1 MWEKV
6 LSKEQREVLKQAANV
21 LTKLEIRKFFAV
33 SLIQVFLGLVDLVA
47 IGLIGILG
55 TLAITGI
62 STNTPGDRVRS
73 VLELLSIENSTL
85 QAQVAV
91 IGTIAAILMTFRT
104 LFSIYIVRR
113 VTFFLS
119 RRGAV
124 MSERLVSRL
133 LNQEI
138 TSLQKRKQQEILY
151 GVTTGVDAITM
162 GILNTISILT
172 ADLVLLVVL
181 GVGLFALDWVV
192 ALLSFSI
199 IGGTAYI
206 LYRLLAVRSREIGF
220 RQAELSVSNN
230 SRILEVLNSYREL
243 VVRDRRGYYSK
254 QISDTRMQMANYGAE
269 KAFMP
274 NITKYVLEVVMIYA
288 ALIIA
293 ASQFLLKDAVQAIGM
308 LAIFLAASTRMSP
321 SLLRVQQ
328 SFLVMKGSIGAAMPT
343 IELLKSI
350 QDTEP
355 IGESSRITNF
365 DHSNINFTVEA
376 FGLVY
381 GYPDSQRNAT
391 EGISL
396 VIEEGKYVAIVGPSG
411 SGKTT
416 LVDLILGILRPS
428 SGNVLIGGVPPWDL
442 ISTQPGL
449 IAYVP
454 QDVMIING
462 TVRDNIAMG
471 YNSDQFSDADFEDA
485 IKLSQLTH
493 LIDSLPDGLDSVL
506 ADKGS
511 NLSGGQRQRIGIAR
525 ALFTKPKI
533 LILDEATSSLD
544 SSIEAG
550 ISDSLHSLRGE
561 ITVIVIAH
569 RLSSIMKADE
579 IIYIESGKI
588 LASGDF
594 DQLRKL
600 VPDFD
605 MHARLMGIV

>member
-33 SLIQVFLGLVDLVA
+33 SMIQVFLGLVDLVA

-85 QAQVAV
+85 QTQVAV

-220 RQAELSVSNN
+220 RQAELSVRNN

-243 VVRDRRGYYSK
+243 VVRDRRGHYSK

-343 IELLKSI
+343 IELLKSVE
-350 QDTEP
+350 DTEP
-355 IGESSRITNF
+355 VGESSRITNF
-365 DHSNINFTVEA
+365 DHRNINFTVEA
-376 FGLVY
+376 IGLVY
-381 GYPDSQRNAT
+381 GYPDSQRNAI
-391 EGISL
+391 ERISL

-416 LVDLILGILRPS
+416 LVDLILGILRPL
-428 SGNVLIGGVPPWDL
+428 SGNVQIGGVPPWDL
-442 ISTQPGL
+442 ISAQAGL

-544 SSIEAG
+544 GSTEAG
-550 ISDSLHSLRGE
+550 ISDSLYSLRGE

-569 RLSSIMKADE
+569 RLSSIMNADE

>member
-365 DHSNINFTVEA
+365 DHSNINFTVEV

>member
-1 MWEKV
+1 
-6 LSKEQREVLKQAANV
+6 
-21 LTKLEIRKFFAV
+21 
-33 SLIQVFLGLVDLVA
+33 
-47 IGLIGILG
+47 
-55 TLAITGI
+55 
-62 STNTPGDRVRS
+62 
-73 VLELLSIENSTL
+73 
-85 QAQVAV
+85 
-91 IGTIAAILMTFRT
+91 
-104 LFSIYIVRR
+104 
-113 VTFFLS
+113 
-119 RRGAV
+119 
-124 MSERLVSRL
+124 
-133 LNQEI
+133 
-138 TSLQKRKQQEILY
+138 
-151 GVTTGVDAITM
+151 
-162 GILNTISILT
+162 
-172 ADLVLLVVL
+172 
-181 GVGLFALDWVV
+181 
-192 ALLSFSI
+192 
-199 IGGTAYI
+199 
-206 LYRLLAVRSREIGF
+206 
-220 RQAELSVSNN
+220 
-230 SRILEVLNSYREL
+230 
-243 VVRDRRGYYSK
+243 
-254 QISDTRMQMANYGAE
+254 
-269 KAFMP
+269 
-274 NITKYVLEVVMIYA
+274 
-288 ALIIA
+288 
-293 ASQFLLKDAVQAIGM
+293 
-308 LAIFLAASTRMSP
+308 MSP

-343 IELLKSI
+343 IELLKSVE
-350 QDTEP
+350 DTEP
-355 IGESSRITNF
+355 VGESSRITNF
-365 DHSNINFTVEA
+365 DHRNINFTVEA
-376 FGLVY
+376 IGLVY
-381 GYPDSQRNAT
+381 GYPDSQRNAI

-416 LVDLILGILRPS
+416 LVDLILGILRPL
-428 SGNVLIGGVPPWDL
+428 SGNVQIGGVPPWDL
-442 ISTQPGL
+442 ISAQAGL

-544 SSIEAG
+544 GSTEAG
-550 ISDSLHSLRGE
+550 ISDSLYSLRGE

-569 RLSSIMKADE
+569 RLSSIMNADE

>member
-350 QDTEP
+350 EDTEP

>member
-85 QAQVAV
+85 QTQVAV

-350 QDTEP
+350 EDTEP

>member
-1 MWEKV
+1 
-6 LSKEQREVLKQAANV
+6 
-21 LTKLEIRKFFAV
+21 
-33 SLIQVFLGLVDLVA
+33 
-47 IGLIGILG
+47 
-55 TLAITGI
+55 
-62 STNTPGDRVRS
+62 
-73 VLELLSIENSTL
+73 
-85 QAQVAV
+85 
-91 IGTIAAILMTFRT
+91 
-104 LFSIYIVRR
+104 
-113 VTFFLS
+113 
-119 RRGAV
+119 
-124 MSERLVSRL
+124 
-133 LNQEI
+133 
-138 TSLQKRKQQEILY
+138 
-151 GVTTGVDAITM
+151 M

-365 DHSNINFTVEA
+365 DHSNINFTVEV

>member
-21 LTKLEIRKFFAV
+21 LTQMEIRKFFAV
-33 SLIQVFLGLVDLVA
+33 SMIQVFLGLVDLVA
-47 IGLIGILG
+47 IGLIGVLG

-62 STNTPGDRVRS
+62 STNTPGDRVRFI
-73 VLELLSIENSTL
+73 LELLSIDNSTL
-85 QAQVAV
+85 QIQVAV
-91 IGTIAAILMTFRT
+91 IGTIAAVLMTFRT
-104 LFSIYIVRR
+104 LFSIFIVRR

-124 MSERLVSRL
+124 ISERLVSRL

-220 RQAELSVSNN
+220 KQAELSVRNN
-230 SRILEVLNSYREL
+230 SKILEVLNSYREL

-308 LAIFLAASTRMSP
+308 LAIFLGASTRMSP

-350 QDTEP
+350 EDTEP
-355 IGESSRITNF
+355 VKQSSKIVNF
-365 DHSNINFTVEA
+365 DHRNTNFTVEA
-376 FGLVY
+376 YDLVY
-381 GYPDSQRNAT
+381 GYPDSQRHAI
-391 EGISL
+391 ERVSL
-396 VIEEGKYVAIVGPSG
+396 VIEEGKYLAIVGPSG

-416 LVDLILGILRPS
+416 LVDLFLGILRPLG
-428 SGNVLIGGVPPWDL
+428 GNVQIGGVAPWDL

-462 TVRDNIAMG
+462 TVRENIAMG
-471 YNSDQFSDADFEDA
+471 YNADQFTDADFEDA
-485 IKLSQLTH
+485 IKLSQLTQ

-544 SSIEAG
+544 GSTEAG
-550 ISDSLHSLRGE
+550 ISDSLYSLRGK

-579 IIYIESGKI
+579 VLYLDAGKV
-588 LASGDF
+588 LASGSF
-594 DQLRKL
+594 HELRAL

-605 MHARLMGIV
+605 RQAMYMGIT

>member
-1 MWEKV
+1 
-6 LSKEQREVLKQAANV
+6 
-21 LTKLEIRKFFAV
+21 
-33 SLIQVFLGLVDLVA
+33 
-47 IGLIGILG
+47 
-55 TLAITGI
+55 
-62 STNTPGDRVRS
+62 
-73 VLELLSIENSTL
+73 
-85 QAQVAV
+85 
-91 IGTIAAILMTFRT
+91 
-104 LFSIYIVRR
+104 
-113 VTFFLS
+113 
-119 RRGAV
+119 
-124 MSERLVSRL
+124 
-133 LNQEI
+133 
-138 TSLQKRKQQEILY
+138 
-151 GVTTGVDAITM
+151 
-162 GILNTISILT
+162 
-172 ADLVLLVVL
+172 
-181 GVGLFALDWVV
+181 
-192 ALLSFSI
+192 
-199 IGGTAYI
+199 
-206 LYRLLAVRSREIGF
+206 
-220 RQAELSVSNN
+220 
-230 SRILEVLNSYREL
+230 
-243 VVRDRRGYYSK
+243 
-254 QISDTRMQMANYGAE
+254 
-269 KAFMP
+269 
-274 NITKYVLEVVMIYA
+274 
-288 ALIIA
+288 
-293 ASQFLLKDAVQAIGM
+293 
-308 LAIFLAASTRMSP
+308 
-321 SLLRVQQ
+321 
-328 SFLVMKGSIGAAMPT
+328 
-343 IELLKSI
+343 LLKSI
-350 QDTEP
+350 EDTEP

-544 SSIEAG
+544 GSTEAG
-550 ISDSLHSLRGE
+550 ISDSLYSLRGE

-569 RLSSIMKADE
+569 RLSSIMNADE

>member
-21 LTKLEIRKFFAV
+21 LTKSEIRKFFAV
-33 SLIQVFLGLVDLVA
+33 SMIQVFLGLVDLVA

-73 VLELLSIENSTL
+73 VLELLSIDNSTL
-85 QAQVAV
+85 QTQVAV

-172 ADLVLLVVL
+172 ADLVLLIVL
-181 GVGLFALDWVV
+181 GVGLLALDWVV

-220 RQAELSVSNN
+220 RQAELSVRNN

-350 QDTEP
+350 EDTEP
-355 IGESSRITNF
+355 VGESSRITNF
-365 DHSNINFTVEA
+365 DHHNTNFTVEA
-376 FGLVY
+376 YGLVY
-381 GYPDSQRNAT
+381 GYPDSQKNSI

-396 VIEEGKYVAIVGPSG
+396 VIEEGKYLAIVGPSG

-416 LVDLILGILRPS
+416 LVDLILGILRPL
-428 SGNVLIGGVPPWDL
+428 SGNVQIGGVPPWDL

-471 YNSDQFSDADFEDA
+471 YNADQFSDADFEDA

-544 SSIEAG
+544 GSTEAG
-550 ISDSLHSLRGE
+550 ISDSLYSLRGE

-579 IIYIESGKI
+579 IIYIDSGKI

-594 DQLRKL
+594 DELRKM
-600 VPDFD
+600 VSDFD